1 MKTIKKQLPI
11 LIFSIFALSVFSQ
24 GSNLSVKVT
33 NLKNTKGNLLFG
45 IYNNGFKFPDKKYAY
60 RGSIQKVNSTSQ
72 IYTFKNLKPGNYA
85 VAVIHDENKDQ
96 ELSKNFIGIPK
107 EGFGFS
113 NNEIGMFGPPS
124 FEKAAVSVKK
134 DTTVIIKLR
143 FM

>member
-1 MKTIKKQLPI
+1 MKTIKKQLLI
-11 LIFSIFALSVFSQ
+11 LIFSIFAFSVFSQ

-60 RGSIQKVNSTSQ
+60 HGNIQKVNSTSQ